1 MYSAVSAWI
10 RTTDWQTLS
19 TVCGTLC
26 TAATAPAANN
36 MQQIQTAMTMAGILR
51 SFNAVPLPE
60 RVNMEALLSGFLRK
74 KIERDRI
81 PGYVVIQ

>member
-1 MYSAVSAWI
+1 
-10 RTTDWQTLS
+10 
-19 TVCGTLC
+19 
-26 TAATAPAANN
+26 
-36 MQQIQTAMTMAGILR
+36 MQQLQTAMTMADILR

-81 PGYVVIQ
+81 PRYVAIQ

>member
-1 MYSAVSAWI
+1 
-10 RTTDWQTLS
+10 
-19 TVCGTLC
+19 
-26 TAATAPAANN
+26 
-36 MQQIQTAMTMAGILR
+36 MQQLQTAMTMADILR

-81 PGYVVIQ
+81 PGYVAIQ